1 MTRLSLMKQVSIVSL
16 GLIGFSLPLTT
27 LTVTPAQA
35 NREPTTIALGDP
47 VREEKQARQLVEWL
61 GTKQYDKVIAAL
73 SPQLKPLWNA
83 EKLQKVW
90 ESQVTDNTGLFKRI
104 VKSRVLD
111 AINANL
117 VIVTVEFEKVTEDVV
132 VIFNSA
138 GQVIA
143 ADFPEFRGIAEIGDA
158 FVQSLVNKDYGL
170 ARGFLHPFLKA
181 EVFPTRVQG
190 AWENLLKRTGPVRRI
205 VGTQVRKGSDTDGVD
220 MVLVT
225 IQFEKLTDTLI
236 LVFDD
241 QKRIVNVDF
250 PLDD

>member
-1 MTRLSLMKQVSIVSL
+1 MTRLSLTKQVSIVSL
-16 GLIGFSLPLTT
+16 GLIGFSLPLTS

-35 NREPTTIALGDP
+35 NREPATIVQGNPA
-47 VREEKQARQLVEWL
+47 REEKQARQLVEWL
-61 GTKQYDKVIAAL
+61 GTKQYAKVIEAL

-90 ESQVTDNTGLFKRI
+90 ESQVTNNTGPFKRI
-104 VKSRVLD
+104 VKSKVLD

-117 VIVTVEFEKVTEDVV
+117 VIITVEFEKMTEDVV
-132 VIFNSA
+132 VTFNPA

-143 ADFPEFRGIAEIGDA
+143 ADFPEFRSLAEIGDA

-181 EVFPTRVQG
+181 EVFPSRVQG

-205 VGTQVRKGSDTDGVD
+205 VGTQVRKGSDTDGVNL
-220 MVLVT
+220 VLVT
-225 IQFEKLTDTLI
+225 VQFEKLTDTLI

-241 QKRIVNVDF
+241 QKQIVNVDF